1 MDVRPAAGAPGLR
14 GEAKLFFTDIFLYQF
29 QDKESKE
36 VDIDLDEVLDIEDEI
51 QRKIF
56 VRVIIL
62 YPNHHLLTIVLEN
75 SDRLKVIQRNH

>member
-1 MDVRPAAGAPGLR
+1 MILSIKD
-14 GEAKLFFTDIFLYQF
+14 E
-29 QDKESKE
+29 ESKE

-56 VRVIIL
+56 VRVIIS
-62 YPNHHLLTIVLEN
+62 YPKHHLLTIVSEN